1 MKLKEFLKEYYGS
14 TKEVT
19 MKSELIGHVLKEL
32 VLPGAFKSVQ
42 DFRKTLSW
50 NLDRDVYYREA
61 AKENNENTL
70 YVTLTTGKMDFYLIF
85 EGDEKFQGLLE
96 KGLKKH
102 KYYRKESLPW
112 DMNRRYLFYSR
123 KYE

>member
-14 TKEVT
+14 TKEIT
-19 MKSELIGHVLKEL
+19 MKSEQISYVLKEL
-32 VLPGAFKSVQ
+32 VLPGAFKNIQ

-61 AKENNENTL
+61 AKENNEDTL

-85 EGDEKFQGLLE
+85 DGDEEFQSLLE
-96 KGLKKH
+96 KGLRKH
-102 KYYRKESLPW
+102 RYYRKESLPW
-112 DMNRRYLFYSR
+112 SMNRRYLFYSR

>member
-14 TKEVT
+14 TKEIT
-19 MKSELIGHVLKEL
+19 MKSEQISYVLKEL
-32 VLPGAFKSVQ
+32 VLPGAFKNIQ

-61 AKENNENTL
+61 AKENNEDTL

-85 EGDEKFQGLLE
+85 DGDEEFQSLLE

-102 KYYRKESLPW
+102 RYYRKESLPW
-112 DMNRRYLFYSR
+112 SINRRYLFYSR

>member
-14 TKEVT
+14 TKEIT
-19 MKSELIGHVLKEL
+19 MKSEQIGYVLKEL
-32 VLPGAFKSVQ
+32 VLPGTFKNIQ

-61 AKENNENTL
+61 AKENNEDTL

-85 EGDEKFQGLLE
+85 DGDEEFQGLLE

-102 KYYRKESLPW
+102 RYYRKESLPW
-112 DMNRRYLFYSR
+112 SMNRRYLFYSR

>member
-14 TKEVT
+14 TKEIT
-19 MKSELIGHVLKEL
+19 MKSEQIGYVLKEL
-32 VLPGAFKSVQ
+32 VLPGAFKNIQ

-61 AKENNENTL
+61 AKENNEDTL

-85 EGDEKFQGLLE
+85 DGDEEFQSLLE

-102 KYYRKESLPW
+102 RYYRKESLPW
-112 DMNRRYLFYSR
+112 SMNRRYLFYSR